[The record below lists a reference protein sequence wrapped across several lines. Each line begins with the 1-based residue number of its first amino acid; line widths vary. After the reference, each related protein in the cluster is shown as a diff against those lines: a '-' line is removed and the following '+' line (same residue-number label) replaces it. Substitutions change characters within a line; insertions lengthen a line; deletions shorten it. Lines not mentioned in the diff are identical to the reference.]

1 MGAGAQASERVS
13 ASRPHNAAPESRSEK
28 KGGSAH
34 GGVPRQKRG
43 RRKPITVAALKL
55 KLWPI
60 FSEYFRRVHT
70 SSTVGRCYTCDTL
83 LPWHQLQTG
92 HFVGGRHSAVLFNEE
107 VCRLQCVRCNVM
119 LRGNYQIFTLRM
131 IDEVGKKKVEELLDL
146 RWRTVK
152 FTRADL
158 EALILYYRNLLRGLQ
173 SSQQ

>member
-1 MGAGAQASERVS
+1 MPWKQAQ
-13 ASRPHNAAPESRSEK
+13 
-28 KGGSAH
+28 
-34 GGVPRQKRG
+34 
-43 RRKPITVAALKL
+43 
-55 KLWPI
+55 
-60 FSEYFRRVHT
+60 
-70 SSTVGRCYTCDTL
+70 C
-83 LPWHQLQTG
+83 G

-107 VCRLQCVRCNVM
+107 CVRVQCVRCNVM

-146 RWRTVK
+146 RWETVK